1 MNQEFENIGKI
12 FQKGFEG
19 YTVEPSKS
27 LWAAIK
33 YKLWLQSFIRFG
45 VGTFNV
51 YYASTLLVAS
61 IVGGVAIVQNL
72 PSSENTLLSENEIF
86 INEKLEI
93 PAWIETKDNYYP
105 QEYFSDIDL
114 KTRIQNDRPE
124 PLNEKSETKATTL
137 PQVSQPKPE
146 NSTMDDIGILSGQ
159 PGEANG
165 TGPKTSENLTLST
178 IATGNN
184 KSNINSDDQL
194 TTHAQGPEKLDLS
207 SSEKEKSNVE
217 EANTGDIVSAKEQI
231 ENIELPKIKEKETLV
246 YDTIIVYDTLIYYD
260 TVAIHQ
266 PKLKPRMNMSIDIYG
281 GPNTSYFKYA
291 HAMAG
296 FEDTLNHF
304 TSASSGYQV
313 GMNINLHLN
322 RFEIST
328 GLSYHQI
335 EEDFAY
341 EELTSENNPIEY
353 WRYSNGEP
361 LHEIDTVD
369 QVFMFDSV
377 NSSFV
382 SMPVIHE
389 TWTAQIDS
397 DYVEIPSWTH
407 QVKNYDNLNKYTYLN
422 IPLRL
427 GYTFYDRDRVSL
439 AARAGGNLGI
449 FINAKGKGISWTD
462 HKSVIQLDE
471 SDLPFMKTNFSWIL
485 GMAVNYRFD
494 ERLNFIVE
502 PWYRGSLNSMFESNH
517 PVSAKVNSLG
527 INIGLRFHL

>member
-33 YKLWLQSFIRFG
+33 YKLWLQGFVRFG

-51 YYASTLLVAS
+51 YYASALLVAS
-61 IVGGVAIVQNL
+61 IVGSVAIVQNL
-72 PSSENTLLSENEIF
+72 PSTENTLLTEKEIS
-86 INEKLEI
+86 ISQELEI
-93 PAWIETKDNYYP
+93 PAWIETKDNSYP
-105 QEYFSDIDL
+105 PEYFSENDS
-114 KTRIQNDRPE
+114 KTRTQNDRPE
-124 PLNEKSETKATTL
+124 PLSSELKTTATAL
-137 PQVSQPKPE
+137 PQVSQTTPE
-146 NSTMDDIGILSGQ
+146 NITMVDNGILSRQ
-159 PGEANG
+159 PGEANATG
-165 TGPKTSENLTLST
+165 TETSASKTGS
-178 IATGNN
+178 IFPAGNN
-184 KSNINSDDQL
+184 KPNANPDAQL
-194 TTHAQGPEKLDLS
+194 ATNVRKPEKTGS
-207 SSEKEKSNVE
+207 PSSEKGIINIE
-217 EANTGDIVSAKEQI
+217 EGNTGDVVSAKDQI
-231 ENIELPKIKEKETLV
+231 ENIELPEIKEKETIV

-266 PKLKPRMNMSIDIYG
+266 PKLKPRLNMSIDIYG
-281 GPNTSYFKYA
+281 GPNTTYFKYA
-291 HAMAG
+291 HDIAG
-296 FEDTLNHF
+296 FEDTLNSF

-313 GMNINLHLN
+313 GMNVNLHLKK
-322 RFEIST
+322 FEIST
-328 GLSYHQI
+328 GLAYHQI
-335 EEDFAY
+335 VEDFAY
-341 EELTSENNPIEY
+341 GEQTSVNNPIEY

-361 LHEIDTVD
+361 LHEIDTIN

-397 DYVEIPSWTH
+397 SKVIIPVYSTEI
-407 QVKNYDNLNKYTYLN
+407 KNYDNLNKYTYLN
-422 IPLRL
+422 IPLRI

-449 FINAKGKGISWTD
+449 FINAKGKGISWID
-462 HKSVIQLDE
+462 RKSVIQLDE

-494 ERLNFIVE
+494 DRLNFIVE
-502 PWYRGSLNSMFESNH
+502 PWYRGSLNSMFESKH
-517 PVSAKVNSLG
+517 PVSAKANSLG
-527 INIGLRFHL
+527 INVGFRFHL